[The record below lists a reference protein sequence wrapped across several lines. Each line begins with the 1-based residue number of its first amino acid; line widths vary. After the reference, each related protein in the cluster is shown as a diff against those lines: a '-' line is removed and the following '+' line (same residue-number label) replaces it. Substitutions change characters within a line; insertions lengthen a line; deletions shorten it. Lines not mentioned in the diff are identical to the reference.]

1 MPDYVLEGSKGTPF
15 EGKDHTYYTTL
26 STASNICF
34 VTYNLKRF
42 HASIS
47 LPAGGYYYGKLKFPP
62 DYPFK
67 PPSIRCGNL

>member
-1 MPDYVLEGSKGTPF
+1 MYWKEVKEHPLKVKIIHNIPHYLLPPIFVL
-15 EGKDHTYYTTL
+15 L
-26 STASNICF
+26 LIISND
-34 VTYNLKRF
+34 VF

-67 PPSIRCGNL
+67 HPSIRCGNL